1 MKVPK
6 PLLMT
11 KLMSIGLR
19 VAPDRT
25 PAEAGLA
32 YEDVEFT
39 ASDHLD
45 IKGWFVPAP
54 AS

>member
-32 YEDVEFT
+32 YEDVAFT
-39 ASDHLD
+39 SSDHLD
-45 IKGWFVPAP
+45 IGGWFVPA
-54 AS
+54 